1 MRGGRGCCS
10 RFDVGV
16 GKRMR
21 ECFGEGVGSCFE
33 EGCRRKVAVGGI
45 VRRMAVVVGIVDFEG
60 MVAGVVDRMMR
71 KMEEEV
77 VGMNVI
83 DLAGYRLAL
92 RIENCH
98 KG

>member
-1 MRGGRGCCS
+1 
-10 RFDVGV
+10 
-16 GKRMR
+16 
-21 ECFGEGVGSCFE
+21 
-33 EGCRRKVAVGGI
+33 
-45 VRRMAVVVGIVDFEG
+45 
-60 MVAGVVDRMMR
+60 MMR